1 MSFDADELRRAAALL
16 ANQPEFG
23 PDPFA
28 ENLSRLLA
36 ALAEG
41 GTLTPSGLEI
51 TRAELTGYLRNRL
64 DVQRWLREVPE
75 IESQTVEKPIFFMG
89 LPRSGTTFLL
99 NLFDHDPRLR
109 LLRVWEGREP
119 TPPPAL
125 DPASVARR
133 IEAARLFLGQ
143 WQGDVEGFDALHML
157 DADGP
162 DECTMLLAIA
172 FAQAGFP
179 NYLNVPGWFAWMVES
194 LDFEAANRLHKQQL
208 QILQWQAP
216 ARRWALKFPNHVLAI
231 PAIRRVYPD
240 ASFVFTHR
248 DPDTALASLC
258 SLTHEFRSARCDPN
272 EREPIGEE
280 MSAFVAKH
288 VERILEDRASGVL
301 GGCAVV
307 DVDYYRM
314 VADPVAVSEEIYRG
328 LGMSMSPEVE
338 ARLERFSRANPKGKR
353 GAHQYAAADFG
364 LDPRRTESVF
374 SAYRTRFGV
383 RREASA

>member
-1 MSFDADELRRAAALL
+1 MSIAADELRRAAALL

-28 ENLSRLLA
+28 ENLERLLA
-36 ALAEG
+36 ALDEG
-41 GTLTPSGLEI
+41 GALTASGLEI

-75 IESQTVEKPIFFMG
+75 IESQTVENPIFFMG

-109 LLRVWEGREP
+109 LIRVWEGREP

-125 DPASVARR
+125 DPTSVARR
-133 IEAARLFLGQ
+133 IEAARLFVGQ
-143 WQGDVEGFDALHML
+143 WQGDVEGFDALHLL

-162 DECTMLLAIA
+162 DECTMLLAIV

-179 NYLNVPGWFAWMVES
+179 NYLNVPGWFDWMVES
-194 LDFEAANRLHKQQL
+194 LDFEAAYRLHKQQL

-258 SLTHEFRSARCDPN
+258 SLTHEFRSARS
-272 EREPIGEE
+272 ERNDRGAIGEE

-288 VERILEDRASGVL
+288 IERILEYRAPGAMGES
-301 GGCAVV
+301 AVV

-314 VADPVAVSEEIYRG
+314 VADPVGVSEEVYRG

-338 ARLERFSRANPKGKR
+338 ERLARWTQANPKGKR
-353 GAHQYAAADFG
+353 GAHRYAAADFA
-364 LDPRRTESVF
+364 LDSRRTEDVF
-374 SAYRTRFGV
+374 SAYRARFGV
-383 RREASA
+383 RREASV